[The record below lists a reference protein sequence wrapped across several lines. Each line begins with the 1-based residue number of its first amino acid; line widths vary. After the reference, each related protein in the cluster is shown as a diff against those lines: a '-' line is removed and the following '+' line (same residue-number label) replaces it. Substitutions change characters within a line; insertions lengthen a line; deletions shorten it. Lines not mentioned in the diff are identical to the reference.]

1 MSKTKIC
8 QGECKRELVETQFY
22 KSNSPLFSD
31 GRVNICKKC
40 LNKII
45 DNNDINTIFQVL
57 QALDVPFLKNYWE
70 IAKEKN
76 PNNPFGKYITMAN
89 SGINEFKGMRWKDS
103 IYENVEKPNETRTP
117 SHIEKIE
124 DDELDVLKEKF
135 GYGYIDTEYVLFEK
149 KYQDLRPSF
158 QLTTTMHEE
167 CLREYCI
174 DKVKEGLAKAKGD
187 FKEAKEW
194 ASMAKEQASS
204 GKLNPSQMTKSDL
217 SGGLD
222 TFGQMRRMVEETS
235 KGEMLTL
242 LPNFM
247 EKPKDRVDITLWLY
261 VNYIRDL
268 KGLEEC
274 EYKDIWEF
282 YNKRVAEYE
291 KKMTDPNQNT
301 NEGVDNGDV

>member
-40 LNKII
+40 LTKMI
-45 DNNDINTIFQVL
+45 DYNDINTVYTVL

-103 IYENVEKPNETRTP
+103 IYKSTEKQNETRTS
-117 SHIEKIE
+117 SHVEKIE
-124 DDELDVLKEKF
+124 PNELDSLKEKF
-135 GYGYIDTEYVLFEK
+135 GYGYIDTEYILFEK

-235 KGEMLTL
+235 KGEILKI

-261 VNYIRDL
+261 VNYVRDL

-274 EYKDIWEF
+274 EYKDIWDF

-291 KKMTDPNQNT
+291 KKMTDPNT
-301 NEGVDNGDV
+301 NEGANDGNLQ